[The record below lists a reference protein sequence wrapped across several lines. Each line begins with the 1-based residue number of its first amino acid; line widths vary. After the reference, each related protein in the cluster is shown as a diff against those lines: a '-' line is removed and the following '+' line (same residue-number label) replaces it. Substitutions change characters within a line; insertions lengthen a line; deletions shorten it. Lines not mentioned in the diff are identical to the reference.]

1 MMAVGIVVALV
12 GVALAA
18 YAAMWLGRNIRTKPA
33 TGLLL
38 GAVGLALASASAGA
52 IFTAFVAAGGA
63 SPEHV
68 AHAFTSMALAVAL
81 GGLAVVVAVGGTLVV
96 WGWTTRE
103 ASTAPRTTAVLG
115 VEAGSLA
122 VAAMLAA
129 LAFLFWFG
137 AMNW

>member
-1 MMAVGIVVALV
+1 MMVVGIVVPLV

-33 TGLLL
+33 TGLFL
-38 GAVGLALASASAGA
+38 GALGLALASTSAGA
-52 IFTAFVAAGGA
+52 IFAAFVAAGGA
-63 SPEHV
+63 SPEHL

-81 GGLAVVVAVGGTLVV
+81 GGLALVAAVGGTLVV
-96 WGWTTRE
+96 WGWTRE
-103 ASTAPRTTAVLG
+103 AGAAPRTAAVLG
-115 VEAGSLA
+115 VDAGSLA

-137 AMNW
+137 AMSW